1 MIILQ
6 IPAAIQVGFG
16 KIEPH
21 IPSDPLS
28 RGVFS
33 EFLLISRC
41 TTENIFVPHSNTFV
55 FMVKYHMHR
64 AAKSK
69 LKPPG
74 DCDKISAPEKLNA
87 A

>member
-33 EFLLISRC
+33 EFLLVSRC
-41 TTENIFVPHSNTFV
+41 TTENIFVP
-55 FMVKYHMHR
+55 
-64 AAKSK
+64 
-69 LKPPG
+69 L
-74 DCDKISAPEKLNA
+74 
-87 A
+87 